1 MTIGCIGTDHTRAS
15 LALRERLAVTAGHL
29 DTLLDALRAEP
40 FLAEAAVL
48 STCNRTEIYV
58 AAPDAPAALE
68 RATQHLLAV
77 TGVPAGR
84 VAGVLEPRLHGEAAR
99 HLCAVAA
106 GLRSLAVGETQIL
119 TQVREAFEYAAAR
132 GAAGSELQAL
142 ARVAVLCG
150 KRVRAQTTLGSAD
163 TSVSALAVQVAQR
176 RLGGLRGRTALL
188 LGAGRINEVSAQ
200 LLREAGVGALIIVSR
215 TREAAARLAALC
227 GGRAGAM
234 EDLPALLA
242 QADLAIAATRAP
254 QPPIVAT
261 TILPRAPHRPLLLY
275 DLAVPRNVDRAV
287 GQLPHV
293 ELVDLDGLR
302 VAPQGASAPDS
313 TAAAW
318 AIVDES
324 VQRYV
329 VEARTRRAVPLIA
342 ALRAHVDRQKEAEL
356 ARTLADLEHL
366 APADRE
372 AVALLAHRLVNRM
385 FHHLATRLKLAATE
399 PDAEAYL
406 AALAFLFEG
415 TGTEYRTV
423 TAPEVELGHDD
434 ARQSSAGPL
443 DARGAGS

>member
-15 LALRERLAVTAGHL
+15 LALRERLAVTADHL

-84 VAGVLEPRLHGEAAR
+84 VAGVLEPRLHVEAAR

-132 GAAGSELQAL
+132 GAAGPELQAL

-163 TSVSALAVQVAQR
+163 TSVSALAVQLAQR
-176 RLGGLRGRTALL
+176 RLSGLRGRTALL

-200 LLREAGVGALIIVSR
+200 LLREAEVGTLIIVSR

-234 EDLPALLA
+234 EDLPTLLA

-254 QPPIVAT
+254 QGE
-261 TILPRAPHRPLLLY
+261 R
-275 DLAVPRNVDRAV
+275 
-287 GQLPHV
+287 
-293 ELVDLDGLR
+293 
-302 VAPQGASAPDS
+302 APDS

-434 ARQSSAGPL
+434 ARQSSAGPF
-443 DARGAGS
+443 DARGTGS

>member
-1 MTIGCIGTDHTRAS
+1 M
-15 LALRERLAVTAGHL
+15 
-29 DTLLDALRAEP
+29 
-40 FLAEAAVL
+40 AEAAVL

-58 AAPDAPAALE
+58 AAADVPVALE

-77 TGVPAGR
+77 TGVPPGR
-84 VAGVLEPRLHGEAAR
+84 AAGVLEPRLHVEAAR

-132 GAAGSELQAL
+132 RVAGSELQAL

-163 TSVSALAVQVAQR
+163 TSVSALAVQLAQR

-200 LLREAGVGALIIVSR
+200 QLREAGVSTLLIVSR

-227 GGRAGAM
+227 GGHAGAM
-234 EDLPALLA
+234 EDLPTLLA

-254 QPPIVAT
+254 QPPIVAA

-275 DLAVPRNVDRAV
+275 DLAVPRDVDRAV
-287 GQLPHV
+287 GELPHV

-302 VAPQGASAPDS
+302 AAPQEESTPGG

-318 AIVDES
+318 AIVDEA

-329 VEARTRRAVPLIA
+329 VEVHMRRAVPLIA

-356 ARTLADLEHL
+356 ARTLASLEHL

-372 AVALLAHRLVNRM
+372 VVALLAHRLVNRM
-385 FHHLATRLKLAATE
+385 FHHLATRLKLVATE
-399 PDAEAYL
+399 PDAEVYL
-406 AALAFLFEG
+406 AALAFLFDG
-415 TGTEYRTV
+415 TGTDYRTM

-434 ARQSSAGPL
+434 ACQRSAGPL
-443 DARGAGS
+443 DARGAGSQRLSMTS